1 MSSLWNKTCKRTP
14 AKPLR
19 RDIKTDV
26 LVIGGGLCGIL
37 CARKLTDAGV
47 DCVLLEATRLCQGVT
62 RDTTAKITAQ
72 HGLIYHKLLKKF
84 GPVTARLYF
93 EANAAAL
100 EEYRALAQDIDCG
113 FEDKDNY
120 IYSRADH
127 FPLDRELDALER
139 LGIPAQLTGTPELP
153 FYTVGA
159 VKFPWQA
166 QFHPLKFAY
175 AMAKGLKI
183 YENTAVKEF
192 TPHGI
197 LTDAHIITAER
208 VVVCTHF
215 PMLNKH
221 GSYFVK
227 LYQDRSY
234 ALAIQNGPHL
244 NGMYL
249 DQESGGLSL
258 RNGEGH
264 LILGGGSHRPGRK
277 GADWAELTDAAKRF
291 WPDKP
296 ITCRWAA
303 QDCVTL
309 DGMPYIGRY
318 SARTKDLY
326 VATGFNKWG
335 MTSSMVAANL
345 LTHLILGKD
354 DPYAKVFSPS
364 RSILRPQLVLNGVE
378 YAADLLTPTRPRCPH
393 MGCALQWNRAEH
405 TWDCPCHGSRFSA
418 DGSLLD
424 NPATDGL

>member
-1 MSSLWNKTCKRTP
+1 MSSLWNKTCKHTP
-14 AKPLR
+14 TKPLR
-19 RDIKTDV
+19 QDIKTDV
-26 LVIGGGLCGIL
+26 LVIGGGLAGIL

-47 DCVLLEATRLCQGVT
+47 DCVLVEATRLCQGVT
-62 RDTTAKITAQ
+62 CNTTAKITAQ

-100 EEYRALAQDIDCG
+100 EEYRALAQDVDCG
-113 FEDKDNY
+113 FEDRDNY
-120 IYSRADH
+120 IYSRTDR
-127 FPLDRELDALER
+127 FPLDQELDALEQ
-139 LGIPAQLTGTPELP
+139 LGIPAQLTEGLDLP

-159 VKFPWQA
+159 VKFPWQG

-175 AMAKGLKI
+175 AMAKGLTV
-183 YENTAVKEF
+183 YENTAVREF

-197 LTDAHIITAER
+197 LTDAHIIHAER
-208 VVVCTHF
+208 IVVCTHF

-221 GSYFVK
+221 GSYFLK

-234 ALAIQNGPHL
+234 AVAIQNGTHL
-244 NGMYL
+244 DGMYL

-258 RNGEGH
+258 RNAGEY

-277 GADWAELTDAAKRF
+277 GAGWTELTNAAKRF
-291 WPDKP
+291 WPSNP
-296 ITCRWAA
+296 ITCRWAT
-303 QDCVTL
+303 QDCMTL

-318 SARTKDLY
+318 SARTRDLY

-335 MTSSMVAANL
+335 MTSSMAAANI
-345 LTHLILGKD
+345 LTNLITGKD
-354 DPYAKVFSPS
+354 DPYAHIFSPS

-393 MGCALQWNRAEH
+393 MGCALQWNKAER

-418 DGSLLD
+418 DGALLD